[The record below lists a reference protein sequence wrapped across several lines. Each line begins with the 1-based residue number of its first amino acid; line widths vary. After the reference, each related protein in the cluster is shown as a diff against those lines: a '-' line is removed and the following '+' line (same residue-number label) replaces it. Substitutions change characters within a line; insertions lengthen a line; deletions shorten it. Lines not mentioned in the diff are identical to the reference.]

1 MNVKTSSYV
10 IVDTFKMLNSYM
22 EHVATVLDNSDTEH
36 FHTTESST
44 RQLWSK
50 HVMIIQFSP

>member
-44 RQLWSK
+44 RHHERSDPCTNEGY
-50 HVMIIQFSP
+50 V